1 MGRSRKLFIRRII
14 WEWEE
19 AVAEA
24 RSHQS
29 VNWAEYFFRIKEV
42 CPWSY
47 AAWQKNKIDI
57 VKTRGII
64 PLGDYSA
71 RVYVFDLT
79 RRRLKKLCQ
88 LRDHGEDE
96 WLWSV
101 PGYGANGTPV
111 PCLIQQSRARLNL
124 LRNNYGKL

>member
-1 MGRSRKLFIRRII
+1 
-14 WEWEE
+14 
-19 AVAEA
+19 VAK
-24 RSHQS
+24 SHQS
-29 VNWAEYFFRIKEV
+29 VNWAAYFFKIKEA

-57 VKTRGII
+57 VKSRGII
-64 PLGDYSA
+64 PLGEYAA

-79 RRRLKKLCQ
+79 RRRLKKLCKQ
-88 LRDHGEDE
+88 RDHGEYE

-111 PCLIQQSRARLNL
+111 TCLIQQSRSTLTR
-124 LRNNYGKL
+124 LRNKTGSDSS

>member
-1 MGRSRKLFIRRII
+1 MAK
-14 WEWEE
+14 
-19 AVAEA
+19 
-24 RSHQS
+24 SHQS
-29 VNWAEYFFRIKEV
+29 VNWAAYFFRIKEV

-64 PLGDYSA
+64 PLGEYSA

-79 RRRLKKLCQ
+79 RRRLKKLCKQ
-88 LRDHGEDE
+88 RDHGEYE

-101 PGYGANGTPV
+101 PGYGVNGTPRA
-111 PCLIQQSRARLNL
+111 CLIQQSRSTLAS
-124 LRNNYGKL
+124 LRNKSF